1 MNGVKHPF
9 LKEKTSNLKPLLY
22 FIYPCSQES
31 SVPITLAIS
40 FYWVDQK
47 FRSNFSVQCYLKPKR
62 TFWPT
67 QYITPV
73 SFILT
78 LHLSSFPCSWVSPG
92 NFTFPHIISSRL
104 RFSVPNSEGLHNQTH
119 LSENVSLSIMSD
131 SFRPHEL

>member
-1 MNGVKHPF
+1 MNGVKHLF
-9 LKEKTSNLKPLLY
+9 LKEKTSNLQPLMY

-47 FRSNFSVQCYLKPKR
+47 FRSDFSVQCYLKPKR

-78 LHLSSFPCSWVSPG
+78 LHLSHSLVPG
-92 NFTFPHIISSRL
+92 LALGTSHFLIL
-104 RFSVPNSEGLHNQTH
+104 YQAVY
-119 LSENVSLSIMSD
+119 VSLCLTQKVCITK
-131 SFRPHEL
+131 HT